1 MNQHT
6 EKEPLLGFLCLL
18 QTHKIS
24 VMNYENILVAIEER
38 VATITINRP
47 AKLNALNKETISD
60 LSKAIKLLSK
70 NEEVRAI
77 ILTGSG
83 EKAFV
88 AGADISEFANY
99 TVVEGAQL
107 AAEGQE
113 TLFDFI
119 ENLKKPVIAAVNG
132 FALGGGLELA
142 MACHFRVASD
152 NAKMGLPEVTLGLIP
167 GYGGTQRLPQLVG
180 KGRAME
186 MIMTAAMISAEE
198 AKQYGLVNHVV
209 PQAELLSFT
218 TVIAQKIIKNAP
230 FAIAKAIKAIN
241 ANYEDGKNGFD
252 TEIKSFGK
260 CFGTQDFKEG
270 TTAFLEKRKAE
281 FTGK

>member
-1 MNQHT
+1 
-6 EKEPLLGFLCLL
+6 
-18 QTHKIS
+18 
-24 VMNYENILVAIEER
+24 MNYENILVSIEEKI
-38 VATITINRP
+38 ATVTINRP
-47 AKLNALNKETISD
+47 TKLNALNKTTIND
-60 LSKAIKLLSK
+60 LQKAFKLLAK
-70 NEEVRAI
+70 NNDIRVI
-77 ILTGSG
+77 VLTGSG

-99 TVVEGAQL
+99 SIEEGTAL

-113 TLFDFI
+113 KLFDFI

-142 MACHFRVASD
+142 MACHFRIASD
-152 NAKMGLPEVTLGLIP
+152 NAKMGLPEVSLGLIP
-167 GYGGTQRLPQLVG
+167 GYGGTQRLPQLIG

-186 MIMTAAMISAEE
+186 MIMTAGMLNAQE

-209 PQAELLSFT
+209 PQAEL
-218 TVIAQKIIKNAP
+218 IAYCNSIAEKIIKNAP
-230 FAIAKAIKAIN
+230 YAISKAIKAIN
-241 ANYEDGKNGFD
+241 ANYKDGKNGFE

-260 CFGTQDFKEG
+260 CFGTKDFIEG